1 MDQEVFE
8 TTYPEEIFMLSPRPM
23 VVINKT
29 WEQLGE
35 KERELLTKIIS
46 ALKISI
52 DSVTIV
58 SQSPLDIASFKTK
71 TIKLI
76 YFGDTPA
83 GGASYELQ
91 EAHGISFIC
100 SESLTQLLENEPAR
114 KQLWLSLK
122 KLFLL

>member
-1 MDQEVFE
+1 MNQEVFE
-8 TTYPEEIFMLSPRPM
+8 TTYPEEIFLLGPRPM

-29 WEQLGE
+29 WEQLGD
-35 KERELLTKIIS
+35 KERELLNKIIS
-46 ALKISI
+46 ALKFSI

-58 SQSPLDIASFKTK
+58 TQSSLDIDSFKAK
-71 TIKLI
+71 TIQLI
-76 YFGDTPA
+76 YFGDAPA
-83 GGASYELQ
+83 GVASYELQ

-122 KLFLL
+122 RLFLV

>member
-8 TTYPEEIFMLSPRPM
+8 TTYPEEIFLISPRPV
-23 VVINKT
+23 VVINET

-35 KERELLTKIIS
+35 KERELLNKIIS

-52 DSVTIV
+52 DSVTV
-58 SQSPLDIASFKTK
+58 VTQSIFDIASFNTK
-71 TIKLI
+71 TSKLI
-76 YFGDTPA
+76 CFGDAPA
-83 GGASYELQ
+83 GVSRYELH

-114 KQLWLSLK
+114 KQLWLGLK
-122 KLFLL
+122 KMFSI